1 MPFCP
6 KCRTQYREG
15 FTLCSDCKIPLVDQL
30 IDDYEIEGL
39 EGLNNPEAPNNE
51 VEDNTPDAAAEGE
64 GRVVRETVE
73 IKLWDETPGSKAD
86 INIEN
91 LNYDM
96 FEKDKEAK
104 DAPKQQIDAQEME
117 HINKYIKKEMARRS
131 RPSKE
136 YVSNDEKSKELKSTG
151 IMLIVVGVL
160 SCTFIV
166 LFVTGVLPFKFRG
179 GFSWVIYGLL
189 FAFFASFI
197 YFGINSLLKY
207 RDIMKYVR
215 MEKEENSEFEEW
227 FKKNITPATVD
238 AGLPLTDEDQSNYF
252 MRFERIKYMISK
264 EFPDLNDDYIE
275 MYIDKTYGD
284 MFE

>member
-15 FTLCSDCKIPLVDQL
+15 FTLCSDCKIPLVDEL
-30 IDDYEIEGL
+30 TDDYEIEGL
-39 EGLNNPEAPNNE
+39 EGLNNPATATESKEEA
-51 VEDNTPDAAAEGE
+51 NTPEENEGQ

-86 INIEN
+86 FDIDN

-96 FEKDKEAK
+96 FEKDKK
-104 DAPKQQIDAQEME
+104 DDAPKQKLDAEEIE
-117 HINKYIKKEMARRS
+117 HINNYIKKEMARRS

-136 YVSNDEKSKELKSTG
+136 YVSNDEKANELKSSG

-166 LFVTGVLPFKFRG
+166 LFVLGVFPFKFRG
-179 GFSWVIYGLL
+179 GFSWVIYGIL
-189 FAFFASFI
+189 FAFFGSFI

-207 RDIMKYVR
+207 RDIIKYVR
-215 MEKEENSEFEEW
+215 MEKEETSDFEKW
-227 FKKNITPATVD
+227 FKENVTQSTVD

-252 MRFERIKYMISK
+252 MRFERIKFMISK
-264 EFPDLNDDYIE
+264 EFPDLNDDFIE
-275 MYIDKTYGD
+275 MYIDKVYGD

>member
-15 FTLCSDCKIPLVDQL
+15 FSLCSDCKIPLVDEL
-30 IDDYEIEGL
+30 TDDYEIDGL
-39 EGLNNPEAPNNE
+39 EGLNNPNAPENEANDTVNE
-51 VEDNTPDAAAEGE
+51 SSENEGE

-73 IKLWDETPGSKAD
+73 IKIWDETPGSKTD

-96 FEKDKEAK
+96 FEKDKDA
-104 DAPKQQIDAQEME
+104 APKQKLDAEE
-117 HINKYIKKEMARRS
+117 VAHINNYIKKEMVRRS
-131 RPSKE
+131 KPSKE

-166 LFVTGVLPFKFRG
+166 LFVLGVLPFKFRG

-227 FKKNITPATVD
+227 FKKNITQSTVD
-238 AGLPLTDEDQSNYF
+238 SGLPLTDEDQSNYF

-275 MYIDKTYGD
+275 MYIDKIYGD

>member
-15 FTLCSDCKIPLVDQL
+15 FSLCSDCKIPLVDEL
-30 IDDYEIEGL
+30 TDDYEIDGL
-39 EGLNNPEAPNNE
+39 EGLNNPNAPESEANDTVNE
-51 VEDNTPDAAAEGE
+51 SSENEGE

-73 IKLWDETPGSKAD
+73 IKIWDETPGSKTD

-96 FEKDKEAK
+96 FEKDKDA
-104 DAPKQQIDAQEME
+104 APKQKLDAEE
-117 HINKYIKKEMARRS
+117 VAHINNYIKKEMVRRS
-131 RPSKE
+131 KPSKE

-166 LFVTGVLPFKFRG
+166 LFVLGVLPFKFRG

-227 FKKNITPATVD
+227 FKKNITQSTVD
-238 AGLPLTDEDQSNYF
+238 SGLPLTDEDQSNYF

-275 MYIDKTYGD
+275 MYIDKIYGD

>member
-15 FTLCSDCKIPLVDQL
+15 FSLCSDCKIPLVDEL
-30 IDDYEIEGL
+30 TDDYEIDGL
-39 EGLNNPEAPNNE
+39 EGLNNPNAQENEANDTVNE
-51 VEDNTPDAAAEGE
+51 SSENEGE

-73 IKLWDETPGSKAD
+73 IKIWDETPGSKTD

-96 FEKDKEAK
+96 FEKDKDA
-104 DAPKQQIDAQEME
+104 APKQKLDAEE
-117 HINKYIKKEMARRS
+117 VANINNYIKKEMVRRS
-131 RPSKE
+131 KPSKE

-166 LFVTGVLPFKFRG
+166 LFVLDVLPFKFRG

-227 FKKNITPATVD
+227 FKKNITQSTVD
-238 AGLPLTDEDQSNYF
+238 SGLPLTDEDQSNYF

-275 MYIDKTYGD
+275 MYIDKIYGD

>member
-15 FTLCSDCKIPLVDQL
+15 FSLCSDCKIPLVDEL
-30 IDDYEIEGL
+30 TDDYEIDGL
-39 EGLNNPEAPNNE
+39 EGLNNPNAPENEANDTVNE
-51 VEDNTPDAAAEGE
+51 SSENEGE

-73 IKLWDETPGSKAD
+73 IKIWDETPGSKTD

-96 FEKDKEAK
+96 FEKDKDA
-104 DAPKQQIDAQEME
+104 APKQKLDAEE
-117 HINKYIKKEMARRS
+117 VAHINNYIKKEMVRRS
-131 RPSKE
+131 KPSKE

-166 LFVTGVLPFKFRG
+166 LFVLGVLPFKFRG

-227 FKKNITPATVD
+227 FKKNITKSTVD
-238 AGLPLTDEDQSNYF
+238 SGLPLTDEDQSNYF

-275 MYIDKTYGD
+275 MYIDKIYGD

>member
-15 FTLCSDCKIPLVDQL
+15 FSLCSDCKIPLVDEL
-30 IDDYEIEGL
+30 TDDYEIDGL
-39 EGLNNPEAPNNE
+39 EGLNNPNAQENDDNDTVNE
-51 VEDNTPDAAAEGE
+51 SSENEGE

-73 IKLWDETPGSKAD
+73 IKIWDETPGSKTD

-96 FEKDKEAK
+96 FEKDKDA
-104 DAPKQQIDAQEME
+104 APKQKLDAEE
-117 HINKYIKKEMARRS
+117 VAHINNYIKKEMVRRS
-131 RPSKE
+131 KPSKE

-166 LFVTGVLPFKFRG
+166 LFVLGVLPFKFRG

-227 FKKNITPATVD
+227 FKKNITQSTVD
-238 AGLPLTDEDQSNYF
+238 SGLPLTDEDQSNYF

-275 MYIDKTYGD
+275 MYIDKIYGD

>member
-15 FTLCSDCKIPLVDQL
+15 FSLCSDCKIPLVDEL
-30 IDDYEIEGL
+30 TDDYEIDGL
-39 EGLNNPEAPNNE
+39 EGLNNPNAQENDANDTVNE
-51 VEDNTPDAAAEGE
+51 SSENEGE

-73 IKLWDETPGSKAD
+73 IKIWDETPGSKTD

-96 FEKDKEAK
+96 FEKDKDA
-104 DAPKQQIDAQEME
+104 APKQKLDAEE
-117 HINKYIKKEMARRS
+117 VAHINNYIKKEMVRRS
-131 RPSKE
+131 KPSKE

-166 LFVTGVLPFKFRG
+166 LFVLGVLPFKFRG

-227 FKKNITPATVD
+227 FKKNITQSTVD
-238 AGLPLTDEDQSNYF
+238 SGLPLTDEDQSNYF

-275 MYIDKTYGD
+275 MYIDKIYGD

>member
-15 FTLCSDCKIPLVDQL
+15 FSLCSDCKIPLVDEL
-30 IDDYEIEGL
+30 TDDYEIDGL
-39 EGLNNPEAPNNE
+39 EGLNNPNAQENEANDTVNE
-51 VEDNTPDAAAEGE
+51 SSENEGE

-73 IKLWDETPGSKAD
+73 IKIWDETPGSKTD

-96 FEKDKEAK
+96 FEKDKDA
-104 DAPKQQIDAQEME
+104 APKQKLDAEE
-117 HINKYIKKEMARRS
+117 VAHINNYIKKEMVRRS
-131 RPSKE
+131 KPSKE

-166 LFVTGVLPFKFRG
+166 LFVLGVLPFKFRG

-227 FKKNITPATVD
+227 FKKNITQSTVD
-238 AGLPLTDEDQSNYF
+238 SGLPLTDEDQSNYF

-275 MYIDKTYGD
+275 MYIDKIYGD